1 MNPPNLF
8 AALNQSGA
16 LRTLDLAFAQS
27 LQRLE
32 PDTDPQVLAGAAL
45 ASLAVTSG
53 HAGLDPARAAM
64 VLDARDGPPPTFPD
78 PAAWQRSLAV
88 SRWVDQP
95 QPEAPAA
102 ADCPLVL
109 ERGLLY
115 LRRYR
120 EYERRLALG
129 LQRIAAQAPPPVD
142 AATLA
147 PLFAQLFPN
156 ATATPRTAAPTPL
169 PPAEGARGAGEG
181 SGLPAPSLQQEGT
194 NPPAPSIKG
203 SNQAAPAHS
212 PDRQAQAAAL
222 ALRRMLL
229 LVTGG
234 PGTGKTTTIA
244 RMLLLRIAQARA
256 AGTSPPRIA
265 LAAPTGRAS
274 ERMAESLRLAV
285 ARAMEQGLP
294 PPCDTPTPEM
304 SPLPSTAPHPDAF
317 PLPPAGEG
325 TRRAG
330 EGSPPTDLPSTAPDP
345 GVFPLPPAG
354 EGARR
359 AGEGSPAT
367 DLPSTAPHLDAFP
380 LPPAGE
386 GARRAG
392 EGSAPIDPHGN
403 SALPSG
409 ASTLHRLLG
418 VIPDSPHFHH
428 NADNPLPFDLIV
440 VDEAS
445 MVDLPL
451 MCKLVE
457 AVADGTQLILLGDAD
472 QLPSVEAGDVL
483 AAILQAAGPGDAL
496 QPEDAQALHP
506 LLGSAPVDPPAVTS
520 ATRSGGL
527 AGHRVHLLRGYR
539 QAEDFALAPLADA
552 IRAGDADTALA
563 LIRSGELPGVHFH
576 EDGEDPLTLGRDAL
590 LAHWRA
596 LANAQDP
603 AAALRD
609 AARLRLLTAVRA
621 GPQGARG
628 LNARI
633 EQLLA
638 DTGAGAPRLGGAS
651 PWFQGRLLLITENSY
666 RHGLFNGDVG
676 ICLRSDPGALPG
688 RSDAR
693 PSPDQGDASA
703 VTTRGHAP
711 PSSRPGHAGDRAH
724 HDAPA
729 TDSRAQGPLVAWFEG
744 DGDGQVRGF
753 HPAALPAHESAF
765 AMTVH
770 KAQGSEFDEVW
781 LQLPTR
787 DARVLSRE
795 LLYTGLTRARRALHL
810 AGSEAV
816 MRAALAR
823 HAARISGLAWRLGA
837 KDDKPPPVPAPTP
850 APLPQPP
857 PSAPVQGALF

>member
-1 MNPPNLF
+1 MNHPTLF
-8 AALNQSGA
+8 NALIKADA
-16 LRTLDLAFAQS
+16 LRPLDLAFAQS
-27 LQRLE
+27 LQRLA

-53 HAGLDPARAAM
+53 HAGLDPSRAGM
-64 VLDARDGPPPTFPD
+64 LLDTREGPAPALPD
-78 PAAWQRSLAV
+78 PTDWQRTLAA

-95 QPEAPAA
+95 NPQDPAA

-129 LQRIAAQAPPPVD
+129 LQRIAAQSPPPFD

-147 PLFAQLFPN
+147 PLFAQLFPQ
-156 ATATPRTAAPTPL
+156 ASPL
-169 PPAEGARGAGEG
+169 PTGEGVRRAGEG
-181 SGLPAPSLQQEGT
+181 TGLPEPSVDQEGAA
-194 NPPAPSIKG
+194 PPAPS
-203 SNQAAPAHS
+203 HH

-222 ALRRMLL
+222 ALRRTLL

-244 RMLLLRIAQARA
+244 RLLLLRIAQAHA
-256 AGTSPPRIA
+256 SNTPAPRIA
-265 LAAPTGRAS
+265 LAAPTGRAA

-285 ARAMEQGLP
+285 TRAIASG
-294 PPCDTPTPEM
+294 
-304 SPLPSTAPHPDAF
+304 
-317 PLPPAGEG
+317 
-325 TRRAG
+325 
-330 EGSPPTDLPSTAPDP
+330 
-345 GVFPLPPAG
+345 
-354 EGARR
+354 
-359 AGEGSPAT
+359 
-367 DLPSTAPHLDAFP
+367 
-380 LPPAGE
+380 
-386 GARRAG
+386 
-392 EGSAPIDPHGN
+392 IDPALAD
-403 SALPSG
+403 ALPSG

-418 VIPDSPHFHH
+418 VIPDSPHFRHH
-428 NADNPLPFDLIV
+428 ADNPLPLDLIV

-496 QPEDAQALHP
+496 QPQDAQALQA
-506 LLGSAPVDPPAVTS
+506 LLGNAPGDTTPAAS
-520 ATRSGGL
+520 HGGGL

-539 QAEDFALAPLADA
+539 QADDFALAPLADA
-552 IRAGDADTALA
+552 VRAGDADTALA
-563 LIRSGELPGVHFH
+563 LLRSGELAGVHFH

-596 LANAQDP
+596 LADAHDP

-638 DTGAGAPRLGGAS
+638 ETGSGARRLGAAS

-676 ICLRSDPGALPG
+676 ICLRSDASPSPG
-688 RSDAR
+688 RSDEGA
-693 PSPDQGDASA
+693 AS
-703 VTTRGHAP
+703 G
-711 PSSRPGHAGDRAH
+711 PGQPGGTANRRDPG
-724 HDAPA
+724 
-729 TDSRAQGPLVAWFEG
+729 TDNRAQGPLVAWFQG

-770 KAQGSEFDEVW
+770 KAQGSEFDTVW

-795 LLYTGLTRARRALHL
+795 LLYTGITRARRALHL

-816 MRAALAR
+816 IRSALAR

-837 KDDKPPPVPAPTP
+837 QQQAVPAKP
-850 APLPQPP
+850 ATEPATAL
-857 PSAPVQGALF
+857 PVQGSLF

>member
-1 MNPPNLF
+1 MGLG
-8 AALNQSGA
+8 SG
-16 LRTLDLAFAQS
+16 S
-27 LQRLE
+27 GSE
-32 PDTDPQVLAGAAL
+32 PRAGGGGARGRGGAAGTPK
-45 ASLAVTSG
+45 S
-53 HAGLDPARAAM
+53 P
-64 VLDARDGPPPTFPD
+64 
-78 PAAWQRSLAV
+78 
-88 SRWVDQP
+88 
-95 QPEAPAA
+95 
-102 ADCPLVL
+102 
-109 ERGLLY
+109 
-115 LRRYR
+115 
-120 EYERRLALG
+120 ALG
-129 LQRIAAQAPPPVD
+129 
-142 AATLA
+142 
-147 PLFAQLFPN
+147 
-156 ATATPRTAAPTPL
+156 RTAAGGGTARPPTT
-169 PPAEGARGAGEG
+169 AR
-181 SGLPAPSLQQEGT
+181 L
-194 NPPAPSIKG
+194 
-203 SNQAAPAHS
+203 
-212 PDRQAQAAAL
+212 
-222 ALRRMLL
+222 
-229 LVTGG
+229 
-234 PGTGKTTTIA
+234 
-244 RMLLLRIAQARA
+244 LLLRIAQARA
-256 AGTSPPRIA
+256 SSTPAPRIA
-265 LAAPTGRAS
+265 LAAPTGRAA
-274 ERMAESLRLAV
+274 ERMAESLRAAI
-285 ARAMEQGLP
+285 ARAIADGIQLPAAGSLPAPSGSAGLITSTHPTNAAAPASTGAGLELQTHAASEQGGP
-294 PPCDTPTPEM
+294 PSWEA
-304 SPLPSTAPHPDAF
+304 L
-317 PLPPAGEG
+317 
-325 TRRAG
+325 
-330 EGSPPTDLPSTAPDP
+330 
-345 GVFPLPPAG
+345 
-354 EGARR
+354 
-359 AGEGSPAT
+359 
-367 DLPSTAPHLDAFP
+367 
-380 LPPAGE
+380 
-386 GARRAG
+386 
-392 EGSAPIDPHGN
+392 
-403 SALPSG
+403 LPSG

-451 MCKLVE
+451 MCKLVD

-496 QPEDAQALHP
+496 QPEDAQALQS
-506 LLGSAPVDPPAVTS
+506 LLGSAPVERPPAVTS

-527 AGHRVHLLRGYR
+527 DGHRVHLLRGYR
-539 QAEDFALAPLADA
+539 QAQDFALAPLADA

-563 LIRSGELPGVHFH
+563 LLRSGELPGVHFH
-576 EDGEDPLTLGRDAL
+576 EDGEDPLALGRDAL

-609 AARLRLLTAVRA
+609 AGRLRLLTAVRA

-638 DTGAGAPRLGGAS
+638 DTGSGARRLGGAS

-676 ICLRSDPGALPG
+676 ICLRSDAG
-688 RSDAR
+688 
-693 PSPDQGDASA
+693 PSPGQGDASA
-703 VTTRGHAP
+703 VTARGHAA
-711 PSSRPGHAGDRAH
+711 PSSRPGHAGDSAR

-729 TDSRAQGPLVAWFEG
+729 TDRRAQGPLVAWFEG

-795 LLYTGLTRARRALHL
+795 LLYTGITRARRALHL
-810 AGSEAV
+810 AASEAV

>member
-1 MNPPNLF
+1 MNHPTLF
-8 AALNQSGA
+8 NALIKADA
-16 LRTLDLAFAQS
+16 LRPLDLAFAQS
-27 LQRLE
+27 LQRLA

-53 HAGLDPARAAM
+53 HAGLDPSRAGM
-64 VLDARDGPPPTFPD
+64 LLDTREGPAPALPD
-78 PAAWQRSLAV
+78 PTDWQRTLAA

-95 QPEAPAA
+95 NPQDPAA

-129 LQRIAAQAPPPVD
+129 LQRIAAQSPPPFD

-147 PLFAQLFPN
+147 PLFAQLFPQ
-156 ATATPRTAAPTPL
+156 ASSL
-169 PPAEGARGAGEG
+169 PMGEGARRAGEG
-181 SGLPAPSLQQEGT
+181 TGLPEPSVDQEGKA
-194 NPPAPSIKG
+194 PPAPS
-203 SNQAAPAHS
+203 HH

-222 ALRRMLL
+222 ALRRTLL

-244 RMLLLRIAQARA
+244 RLLLLRIAQAHASNTPA
-256 AGTSPPRIA
+256 ARIA
-265 LAAPTGRAS
+265 LAAPTGRAA

-285 ARAMEQGLP
+285 TRAI
-294 PPCDTPTPEM
+294 
-304 SPLPSTAPHPDAF
+304 
-317 PLPPAGEG
+317 AGG
-325 TRRAG
+325 
-330 EGSPPTDLPSTAPDP
+330 
-345 GVFPLPPAG
+345 
-354 EGARR
+354 
-359 AGEGSPAT
+359 
-367 DLPSTAPHLDAFP
+367 
-380 LPPAGE
+380 
-386 GARRAG
+386 
-392 EGSAPIDPHGN
+392 IDPALAD
-403 SALPSG
+403 ALPSG

-418 VIPDSPHFHH
+418 VIPDSPHFRYH
-428 NADNPLPFDLIV
+428 ADNPLPLDLIV

-457 AVADGTQLILLGDAD
+457 AVADGPQLILLGDAD

-496 QPEDAQALHP
+496 QPQDAQALQA
-506 LLGSAPVDPPAVTS
+506 LLGNAPGDTTPTAS
-520 ATRSGGL
+520 HGGGL

-539 QAEDFALAPLADA
+539 QADDFALAPLADA
-552 IRAGDADTALA
+552 VRAGDADTALA
-563 LIRSGELPGVHFH
+563 LLRSGELAGVQFH
-576 EDGEDPLTLGRDAL
+576 EDGEDPLILGRDAL

-596 LANAQDP
+596 LADAQDP
-603 AAALRD
+603 AAALRA

-638 DTGAGAPRLGGAS
+638 ETGSGARRLGAAS

-676 ICLRSDPGALPG
+676 ICLRSDASPSSG
-688 RSDAR
+688 RSDE
-693 PSPDQGDASA
+693 GASS
-703 VTTRGHAP
+703 G
-711 PSSRPGHAGDRAH
+711 PGQSGG
-724 HDAPA
+724 

-770 KAQGSEFDEVW
+770 KAQGSEFDTVW

-795 LLYTGLTRARRALHL
+795 LLYTGITRARRALHL

-816 MRAALAR
+816 IRSALAR

-837 KDDKPPPVPAPTP
+837 QQQAAPAKPATE
-850 APLPQPP
+850 
-857 PSAPVQGALF
+857 PSTALPVQGSLF

>member
-1 MNPPNLF
+1 MNHPNLLT
-8 AALNQSGA
+8 ALNQAGA

-27 LQRLE
+27 LQRLA

-53 HAGLDPARAAM
+53 HAGLDPTRAAM
-64 VLDARDGPPPTFPD
+64 LLDAREGPSPALPD
-78 PAAWQRSLAV
+78 PTDWQRTLAA

-95 QPEAPAA
+95 NPQEPAA

-109 ERGLLY
+109 EHGLLY

-129 LQRIAAQAPPPVD
+129 LQRIAAHSPPPFD

-147 PLFAQLFPN
+147 PLFEQLFPQ
-156 ATATPRTAAPTPL
+156 ASPL
-169 PPAEGARGAGEG
+169 PPGEGARRAGEG
-181 SGLPAPSLQQEGT
+181 TGLPEPSIYQDGT
-194 NPPAPSIKG
+194 NPPEPSHH
-203 SNQAAPAHS
+203 Q
-212 PDRQAQAAAL
+212 DRQAQAAAL
-222 ALRRMLL
+222 ALRRTLL

-244 RMLLLRIAQARA
+244 RLLLLRIAQAHA
-256 AGTSPPRIA
+256 SNTPAPRIA
-265 LAAPTGRAS
+265 LAAPTGRAA
-274 ERMAESLRLAV
+274 ERMAESLRAAV
-285 ARAMEQGLP
+285 ARAIANG
-294 PPCDTPTPEM
+294 
-304 SPLPSTAPHPDAF
+304 
-317 PLPPAGEG
+317 
-325 TRRAG
+325 
-330 EGSPPTDLPSTAPDP
+330 
-345 GVFPLPPAG
+345 
-354 EGARR
+354 
-359 AGEGSPAT
+359 
-367 DLPSTAPHLDAFP
+367 
-380 LPPAGE
+380 
-386 GARRAG
+386 
-392 EGSAPIDPHGN
+392 IDPALAD
-403 SALPSG
+403 ALPTG

-418 VIPDSPHFHH
+418 VIPDSPHFRHD
-428 NADNPLPFDLIV
+428 ADNPLPFDLIV

-451 MCKLVE
+451 MCKLVD

-496 QPEDAQALHP
+496 QPDDAQALQP
-506 LLGSAPVDPPAVTS
+506 LLGNLPGDVTPKAATPAT
-520 ATRSGGL
+520 THSGGL

-552 IRAGDADTALA
+552 VRAGDADTALA
-563 LIRSGELPGVHFH
+563 LLRSGTLAGVHFH
-576 EDGEDPLTLGRDAL
+576 EDGEDPLALGRDAL

-596 LANAQDP
+596 LADAHDP
-603 AAALRD
+603 AAALRE
-609 AARLRLLTAVRA
+609 AGRLRLLTAVRA

-638 DTGAGAPRLGGAS
+638 ESGSGARRLGSAS

-676 ICLRSDPGALPG
+676 ICLRSEASPFSG
-688 RSDAR
+688 RSDTNA
-693 PSPDQGDASA
+693 PSERSDAST
-703 VTTRGHAP
+703 VTARSDAAASSG
-711 PSSRPGHAGDRAH
+711 PSHSIGTANRADPVADRC
-724 HDAPA
+724 
-729 TDSRAQGPLVAWFEG
+729 AQGPLVAWFEG

-770 KAQGSEFDEVW
+770 KAQGSEFDTVW

-795 LLYTGLTRARRALHL
+795 LLYTGITRARRALHL

-816 MRAALAR
+816 LRAALAR
-823 HAARISGLAWRLGA
+823 HAARISGLAWRLGGEQQAAPA
-837 KDDKPPPVPAPTP
+837 KPATE
-850 APLPQPP
+850 
-857 PSAPVQGALF
+857 PSTALPVQGSLF

>member
-1 MNPPNLF
+1 MNHPTLF
-8 AALNQSGA
+8 NALIKADA
-16 LRTLDLAFAQS
+16 LRPLDLAFAQS
-27 LQRLE
+27 LQRLA

-53 HAGLDPARAAM
+53 HAGLDPARAGM
-64 VLDARDGPPPTFPD
+64 LLDAREGPAPALPD
-78 PAAWQRSLAV
+78 PGDWQRTLAA

-95 QPEAPAA
+95 NPQDPAA

-109 ERGLLY
+109 EHGLLY

-129 LQRIAAQAPPPVD
+129 LQRIAAQSPPPFD

-147 PLFAQLFPN
+147 PLFAQLFPQ
-156 ATATPRTAAPTPL
+156 ASSL
-169 PPAEGARGAGEG
+169 HMGEGARRAGEG
-181 SGLPAPSLQQEGT
+181 TGLPEPSVDQEGT
-194 NPPAPSIKG
+194 APPAPS
-203 SNQAAPAHS
+203 HH

-222 ALRRMLL
+222 ALRRTLL

-244 RMLLLRIAQARA
+244 RLLLLRIAQAHA
-256 AGTSPPRIA
+256 SNTPAPRIA
-265 LAAPTGRAS
+265 LAAPTGRAA

-285 ARAMEQGLP
+285 TRAI
-294 PPCDTPTPEM
+294 
-304 SPLPSTAPHPDAF
+304 
-317 PLPPAGEG
+317 AGG
-325 TRRAG
+325 
-330 EGSPPTDLPSTAPDP
+330 
-345 GVFPLPPAG
+345 
-354 EGARR
+354 
-359 AGEGSPAT
+359 
-367 DLPSTAPHLDAFP
+367 
-380 LPPAGE
+380 
-386 GARRAG
+386 
-392 EGSAPIDPHGN
+392 IDPALAD
-403 SALPSG
+403 ALPSG

-418 VIPDSPHFHH
+418 VIPDSPHFRHH
-428 NADNPLPFDLIV
+428 ADNPLPLDLIV

-496 QPEDAQALHP
+496 QPQDAQALQA
-506 LLGSAPVDPPAVTS
+506 LLGNAPGDTTPAAS
-520 ATRSGGL
+520 HGGGL

-539 QAEDFALAPLADA
+539 QADDFALAPLADA
-552 IRAGDADTALA
+552 VRAGDADTALA
-563 LIRSGELPGVHFH
+563 LLRSGELAGVHFH

-596 LANAQDP
+596 LADAQDP

-638 DTGAGAPRLGGAS
+638 ETGSGARRLGATS

-676 ICLRSDPGALPG
+676 ICLRSEASPSPG
-688 RSDAR
+688 RSDE
-693 PSPDQGDASA
+693 G
-703 VTTRGHAP
+703 
-711 PSSRPGHAGDRAH
+711 PSSGPGQPGG
-724 HDAPA
+724 

-770 KAQGSEFDEVW
+770 KAQGSEFDTVW

-795 LLYTGLTRARRALHL
+795 LLYTGITRARRALHL

-816 MRAALAR
+816 IRSALAR

-837 KDDKPPPVPAPTP
+837 QQQAAPAKPATEPAT
-850 APLPQPP
+850 AL
-857 PSAPVQGALF
+857 PVQGSLF

>member
-1 MNPPNLF
+1 MNQPNLF
-8 AALNQSGA
+8 SALIKADA
-16 LRTLDLAFAQS
+16 LRPLDLAFAQS
-27 LQRLE
+27 LQRLA

-64 VLDARDGPPPTFPD
+64 LLDAREGPSPALPD
-78 PAAWQRSLAV
+78 PADWQRTLAA

-95 QPEAPAA
+95 APEDPAA

-109 ERGLLY
+109 EHGLLY

-129 LQRIAAQAPPPVD
+129 LQRIAVQSPPPFD

-156 ATATPRTAAPTPL
+156 PTPATHPVDPTPL
-169 PPAEGARGAGEG
+169 PPGEGARRAGEG
-181 SGLPAPSLQQEGT
+181 PGLPAPSVHQEGT
-194 NPPAPSIKG
+194 APPAPSVYQDG
-203 SNQAAPAHS
+203 THPPAPSHHQ
-212 PDRQAQAAAL
+212 DRQAQAAAL
-222 ALRRMLL
+222 ALRRTLL

-244 RMLLLRIAQARA
+244 RLLLLRIAQAQA
-256 AGTSPPRIA
+256 SNTPAPRIA
-265 LAAPTGRAS
+265 LAAPTGRAA

-285 ARAMEQGLP
+285 ARAIADGIQLA
-294 PPCDTPTPEM
+294 PTPAAAAPGQAKPSPHPVASPPHQATEPPHPVASPLHQTTEPANPAV
-304 SPLPSTAPHPDAF
+304 SPLPQ
-317 PLPPAGEG
+317 
-325 TRRAG
+325 
-330 EGSPPTDLPSTAPDP
+330 
-345 GVFPLPPAG
+345 AG

-359 AGEGSPAT
+359 AGEGQ
-367 DLPSTAPHLDAFP
+367 PSTWNSL
-380 LPPAGE
+380 LPT
-386 GARRAG
+386 
-392 EGSAPIDPHGN
+392 
-403 SALPSG
+403 G

-418 VIPDSPHFHH
+418 VIPDSPNFRH

-483 AAILQAAGPGDAL
+483 AAILQAAGPGDTL
-496 QPEDAQALHP
+496 QPQDAQALQP
-506 LLGSAPVDPPAVTS
+506 LLGNAPADTTPA
-520 ATRSGGL
+520 ATHSGGL

-539 QAEDFALAPLADA
+539 QAHDFALAPLADA
-552 IRAGDADTALA
+552 VRAGDADTALA
-563 LIRSGELPGVHFH
+563 LLRSGELAGVHFH

-596 LANAQDP
+596 LADAHDP

-638 DTGAGAPRLGGAS
+638 ETGSGARRLGSAS

-676 ICLRSDPGALPG
+676 ICLRSDASPFSG
-688 RSDAR
+688 RSDEG
-693 PSPDQGDASA
+693 PSSPPGQSA
-703 VTTRGHAP
+703 ATANRHAP
-711 PSSRPGHAGDRAH
+711 G
-724 HDAPA
+724 
-729 TDSRAQGPLVAWFEG
+729 TDSRVQGPLVAWFEG

-770 KAQGSEFDEVW
+770 KAQGSEFDTVW

-795 LLYTGLTRARRALHL
+795 LLYTGITRARRALHL

-816 MRAALAR
+816 IRSALAR

-837 KDDKPPPVPAPTP
+837 QQQAAPAKQATE
-850 APLPQPP
+850 
-857 PSAPVQGALF
+857 PSTALPVQGSLF